1 MAKQNICQECSQK
14 GSCQQAFEKLGNS
27 KGPSVAI
34 KSILAFLL
42 PLVIFIA
49 ALAVFEKVLQKNA
62 GISFLLA
69 AGLTSIY
76 ILVVWSAGRHL
87 RK

>member
-1 MAKQNICQECSQK
+1 MVKENICQECSQK
-14 GSCQQAFEKLGNS
+14 GSCQQTFEKLGNV
-27 KGPSVAI
+27 KGPSIVI

-49 ALAVFEKVLQKNA
+49 ALAILEKVFQKNS

-69 AGLTSIY
+69 AGVTAIY
-76 ILVVWSAGRHL
+76 ILIVWFAGRYL
-87 RK
+87 GK